1 MISHRPIPGYMP
13 AMAMP
18 FRAER
23 PRELDGLKPGAAVTF
38 DLIVDRSKSRI
49 RNIRMAAKPAGD
61 DDFVIPK
68 PANQLAIGASV
79 PDFEL
84 TDQDGR
90 AVHLSQ
96 FRSKVIAIQ
105 FVYTRCPLPDVCPR
119 LASHFA
125 YVHRRLGAKVHLLT
139 ITVDPTYDSPAIL
152 KEYARRW
159 RADGDNWRFLTGN
172 EPAIQN
178 VGGMF
183 GVVFW
188 PEEGAVTHTSSTA
201 IIGADGKLKALLA
214 GSNHRPE
221 QLLDLIQNQIR

>member
-18 FRAER
+18 FRAEH
-23 PRELDGLKPGAAVTF
+23 PRELDELKPGAAVTF
-38 DLIVDRSKSRI
+38 ELIVDHNKSRI
-49 RNIRMAAKPAGD
+49 RKIRAIAKPVSKD
-61 DDFVIPK
+61 EFVIPR
-68 PANQLAIGASV
+68 AENQLALGDEV

-90 AVHLSQ
+90 AVRLSQ
-96 FRSKVIAIQ
+96 FRSKVVAVQ

-125 YVHRRLGAKVHLLT
+125 YVHRKLGAKVQLLT
-139 ITVDPTYDSPAIL
+139 ITVDPTYDTPTIL
-152 KEYARRW
+152 KDYAKRW
-159 RADGDNWRFLTGN
+159 RADGDNWRFLTGS
-172 EPAIQN
+172 ESAIQS

-201 IIGADGKLKALLA
+201 IIGSDGQLKARIE
-214 GSNHRPE
+214 GSTHRPE
-221 QLLDLIQNQIR
+221 QLLDLIQNQLR